1 MILLKNRNIVGINI
15 RKFRLLKNLT
25 QEQLTAKVQVNGLN
39 IDRPMLSKIETQN
52 REVLDFEI
60 KAFADAL
67 NIPIQYLF
75 EEQ

>member
-1 MILLKNRNIVGINI
+1 VILLKNRNIVGINI

-75 EEQ
+75 E